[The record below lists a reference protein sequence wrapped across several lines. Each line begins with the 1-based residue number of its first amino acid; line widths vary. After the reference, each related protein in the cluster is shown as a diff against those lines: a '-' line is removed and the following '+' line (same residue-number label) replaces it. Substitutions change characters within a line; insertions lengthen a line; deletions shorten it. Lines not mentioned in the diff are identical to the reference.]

1 MKRNHDH
8 EVLLAK
14 VRAALASPPADHGP
28 LLAEIA
34 AAVRDDEKDR
44 KRAVR

>member
-1 MKRNHDH
+1 MSRNPDH
-8 EVLLAK
+8 EVLLARL
-14 VRAALASPPADHGP
+14 RAALAFPPADHGP

-34 AAVRDDEKDR
+34 AAVRDDEEDR

>member
-1 MKRNHDH
+1 MSKNPDH
-8 EVLLAK
+8 EVLLARL
-14 VRAALASPPADHGP
+14 RAALAFPPADPAP

-34 AAVRDDEKDR
+34 AAVRDDEKER

>member
-1 MKRNHDH
+1 MTTNPDH

-14 VRAALASPPADHGP
+14 LRAALAFPPNDAEPLFAD
-28 LLAEIA
+28 IA
-34 AAVRDDEKDR
+34 AAVRDDEEDR